1 MNQARKPVAVVVG
14 ATSKWQS
21 DGRTTRLAHGRAID
35 DSDIPVGMRWGV
47 GGAIAQKFA
56 KEGFLVVLTTRRA
69 ANASALEKAIV
80 EQGGEPMIV
89 ELDLVSRESISR
101 AFAAIRQQAGDPDV
115 LVYNAGYLEGRDL
128 PPDKELLEH
137 VPIEIFETAQHI
149 ASRGPFLV
157 AQEVLP
163 GMRKRGAG
171 SFLISNNQFSLRG
184 RKRLT
189 GQSLYYPRVMMRTL
203 AQVLTEE
210 YSEHGVHVANVI
222 IDGLIDS
229 PGTRALPRA
238 QQHPEAVM
246 NPMKIAEAFY
256 YLHTQDR
263 SCWTHELQ
271 LTPYS
276 TKPSVWRGRQ
286 LEKGVGSFLGIP
298 IGLALSTAAG
308 LRVFVPLLL
317 TGLAARLGYLS
328 LTPSMTWIGSDA
340 ALVAF
345 ATATVLEVGAYYV
358 PWLDNVLDTVGTP
371 AALTAGV
378 ITTAAGTPAPWPPAR
393 CAPPAVSP

>member
-1 MNQARKPVAVVVG
+1 MSSADKPVAVVVG
-14 ATSKWQS
+14 ATSKWQA
-21 DGRTTRLAHGRAID
+21 DGRNTRLAHGKALD
-35 DSDIPVGMRWGV
+35 DRHFPVGIRWGI
-47 GGAIAQKFA
+47 GGAIALKFA
-56 KEGFLVVLTTRRA
+56 QEGFRVVLTTRQA
-69 ANASALEKAIV
+69 ANADALHKAIV
-80 EQGGEPMIV
+80 EHGGESLIV
-89 ELDLVSRESISR
+89 ELDLVSRPSISD
-101 AFAAIRQQAGDPDV
+101 AFATIRAQMGDPHV

-137 VPIEIFETAQHI
+137 VPVEIFETAQHI

-163 GMRKRGAG
+163 AMRRHGGG

-210 YSEHGVHVANVI
+210 YSEHGVHVANVV

-238 QQHPEAVM
+238 QKNPEIVM
-246 NPMKIAEAFY
+246 NPVKIAEAFY

-271 LTPYS
+271 LTPFS
-276 TKPSVWRGRQ
+276 TKPS
-286 LEKGVGSFLGIP
+286 F
-298 IGLALSTAAG
+298 
-308 LRVFVPLLL
+308 
-317 TGLAARLGYLS
+317 
-328 LTPSMTWIGSDA
+328 
-340 ALVAF
+340 
-345 ATATVLEVGAYYV
+345 
-358 PWLDNVLDTVGTP
+358 
-371 AALTAGV
+371 
-378 ITTAAGTPAPWPPAR
+378 
-393 CAPPAVSP
+393 